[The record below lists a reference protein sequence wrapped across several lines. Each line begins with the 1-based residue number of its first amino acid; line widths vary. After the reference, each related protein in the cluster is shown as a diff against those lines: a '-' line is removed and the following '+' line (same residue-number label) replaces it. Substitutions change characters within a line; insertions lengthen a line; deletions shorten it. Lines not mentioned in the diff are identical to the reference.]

1 MATFVTLAALGRER
15 KEPKKDVNTMKL
27 QPTAAE
33 LALAIKRLQNL
44 ARVRVLKVTDRGIVE
59 GDCEQN
65 KILYIGMVIEIIFIL
80 DSSNKLRSVTEHY
93 YSIIHVFII

>member
-1 MATFVTLAALGRER
+1 MATFVTLAALGREGN
-15 KEPKKDVNTMKL
+15 EPKKDVNTMKL

-80 DSSNKLRSVTEHY
+80 HSNKLRSVTEHY